1 MPTLVIVGGNESE
14 GWEGAMM
21 TQRKDGGIAE
31 RRRKAREEKTGDGV
45 GERKGHE
52 YKKSE
57 KVIVERM

>member
-52 YKKSE
+52 HKKSE